1 MAGEGGNGFSKRG
14 YYDSHIQP
22 DFSMPR
28 LSLVISHRSP
38 PPSPFFPRL
47 SRGGKKV
54 VCGAVA
60 HPPLLFIAAFFF
72 AVFAIPLP
80 FSRKTLVKRSVVL
93 TREFARSIISF
104 FKRNGVFFKAG
115 WKYNKRNFS
124 TNESDPFWIAFGE
137 SSVLISV
144 WVFTC
149 VFSMLRKSVRIIV
162 MATID
167 DSISLMLHYGSRIGR
182 SETAQIDRSNRR
194 Y

>member
-1 MAGEGGNGFSKRG
+1 MAKSGRRNKWRGRGGNGFSKRG
-14 YYDSHIQP
+14 YYDSRIQP

-28 LSLVISHRSP
+28 LSLDNVISHRSP

-54 VCGAVA
+54 VCGAAA
-60 HPPLLFIAAFFF
+60 HPPLLLHCR
-72 AVFAIPLP
+72 VLLRGVRHSPPL
-80 FSRKTLVKRSVVL
+80 FSKNARKEVGGFNTRIRSFDNIL
-93 TREFARSIISF
+93 

-137 SSVLISV
+137 SSRGVLISV

-149 VFSMLRKSVRIIV
+149 VFSMLRKSLRIIV
-162 MATID
+162 VAMRSTI
-167 DSISLMLHYGSRIGR
+167 LSR
-182 SETAQIDRSNRR
+182 
-194 Y
+194 